1 MGVPL
6 TLWCCFAVRM
16 GPIGSID
23 ENGNIGPLALIE
35 GVHNNGM
42 VSPRCVPLR
51 CELCVLCTVH
61 CTAAHTTGAP
71 DLQNCELC
79 YTNKGPFVMC
89 SAKGCNIQFH
99 ALCGRTLGTYLQVEP
114 NWAASQIRKVRVRE
128 VPGCVFKAVTL
139 AVLAQVVGDDASV
152 LPTQVTYCPAHTDTF
167 ARAAAAAAVRQPYV
181 PG

>member
-1 MGVPL
+1 MNYV
-6 TLWCCFAVRM
+6 CC
-16 GPIGSID
+16 
-23 ENGNIGPLALIE
+23 AL
-35 GVHNNGM
+35 
-42 VSPRCVPLR
+42 
-51 CELCVLCTVH
+51 H
-61 CTAAHTTGAP
+61 CAAAHTTGAP

-114 NWAASQIRKVRVRE
+114 NWAASQIRKVRVCE
-128 VPGCVFKAVTL
+128 VPGACVFKAVTV

-181 PG
+181 TWVRWRVGIAPLMRACWVRCDGAGVLASTSQRLAIPRRT